1 MSNSDSCEGD
11 SESNSEECKGA
22 EGGESPVTEAAKK
35 LCALNIHDKAQS
47 LETKGSQNTSQSGR
61 GNYLQGA
68 RPKEKV
74 TGFSTQSLESKGSQ
88 NTPQRGRRTYRPK
101 VRVKDSSVP
110 DLTKSSE
117 EDKQDTSGRQ
127 TSNSVPPSLSKTQS
141 LDLRASQNTSQ
152 RGRGHLSA
160 RPKKVIVSSLPDL
173 SKQSEGD
180 KRDTSGR
187 KTSKSV
193 SPSPSKNK
201 TPEPKKEVKRRLFPS
216 TYKLKEF
223 ENMKMNFEKKTTSLV
238 DFFAKLK
245 EKEKKKGEERKKK
258 QEETKK
264 PSAST
269 SKKKVLKYFMKAI
282 ENELGILSIDLDNL
296 NETAYEHINE
306 VNSKVNKAIAE
317 TLKTEC
323 RMEPPDEK
331 MIRLLGQ
338 FRTAVNEFMRSC
350 IDVVHSTLD
359 NPRPK
364 PDSDSSTDPK
374 LPEIFYE
381 TLFMSFSK
389 IFFLN
394 PRQQR
399 TTHTSLFGKK
409 VSSRPDLHFEQ
420 TFNPSKANTMQR
432 LVMISEVKRDKPKDD
447 IPLKHQS
454 SPQIIKQMIKE
465 QVMGQIGMS
474 LLIENPHSYI
484 SPVVAGILCLRSE
497 ILFLLLDIT
506 KDHVDVIERTSSG
519 SLDGKSANICYT
531 EAFDILKHEGRKA
544 VMNIMFH
551 FASIQTNDFDDLL

>member
-1 MSNSDSCEGD
+1 M
-11 SESNSEECKGA
+11 
-22 EGGESPVTEAAKK
+22 
-35 LCALNIHDKAQS
+35 
-47 LETKGSQNTSQSGR
+47 
-61 GNYLQGA
+61 QGA

-74 TGFSTQSLESKGSQ
+74 TGSSTQSLESKGSQ
-88 NTPQRGRRTYRPK
+88 NTPQRGRRNKRPK
-101 VRVKDSSVP
+101 VPVKGSSEP

-117 EDKQDTSGRQ
+117 EDKEDTSGRQ
-127 TSNSVPPSLSKTQS
+127 TSNSVPPSL
-141 LDLRASQNTSQ
+141 
-152 RGRGHLSA
+152 
-160 RPKKVIVSSLPDL
+160 
-173 SKQSEGD
+173 
-180 KRDTSGR
+180 
-187 KTSKSV
+187 
-193 SPSPSKNK
+193 SKNK

-258 QEETKK
+258 PDE
-264 PSAST
+264 
-269 SKKKVLKYFMKAI
+269 KKVLKYFMKAI

-323 RMEPPDEK
+323 RMEQPDEK

-506 KDHVDVIERTSSG
+506 MDHVDVIERTSSG

-551 FASIQTNDFDDLL
+551 FPSIQTNDFDDLL

>member
-1 MSNSDSCEGD
+1 MSNSDSCERD
-11 SESNSEECKGA
+11 SESNSEESKGA

-35 LCALNIHDKAQS
+35 LFALNIHDKAQS

-61 GNYLQGA
+61 GNSLQGA

-74 TGFSTQSLESKGSQ
+74 TGSSTQSLESKGSQ
-88 NTPQRGRRTYRPK
+88 NTPQRGRRNYRPK
-101 VRVKDSSVP
+101 VPVKGSSEP

-117 EDKQDTSGRQ
+117 EDKEDTSGRQ
-127 TSNSVPPSLSKTQS
+127 TSNSVPPSL
-141 LDLRASQNTSQ
+141 
-152 RGRGHLSA
+152 
-160 RPKKVIVSSLPDL
+160 
-173 SKQSEGD
+173 
-180 KRDTSGR
+180 
-187 KTSKSV
+187 
-193 SPSPSKNK
+193 SKNK

-223 ENMKMNFEKKTTSLV
+223 EKMKINFEKETTSLV

-258 QEETKK
+258 PDDKNI

-323 RMEPPDEK
+323 RMEQPDEK
-331 MIRLLGQ
+331 KIRLLGQ

-399 TTHTSLFGKK
+399 TTHTSLFGEK

-447 IPLKHQS
+447 ILQKNLN

-497 ILFLLLDIT
+497 IQFLLLDIT
-506 KDHVDVIERTSSG
+506 QDHVDVLKEKNPG
-519 SLDGKSANICYT
+519 LLEDKSANICYT
-531 EAFDILKHEGRKA
+531 EAFDILKPEGRKA
-544 VMNIMFH
+544 VMDIMFY
-551 FASIQTNDFDDLL
+551 FASIQTDDFDDLL